1 MEQLGPTP
9 NQCGDF
15 SPNTP
20 HYGGIGWIIRRLELT
35 YIKYTMNGNILDSSE
50 NSSQCSKWE
59 GKYKKGDICICL
71 ADSLYCIVETD
82 TTL

>member
-9 NQCGDF
+9 KQCGDF

-20 HYGGIGWIIRRLELT
+20 HYGGIGWIIRKLELT
-35 YIKYTMNGNILDSSE
+35 YIKYIMNGNLLDSSE

-59 GKYKKGDICICL
+59 GKYKKEGI
-71 ADSLYCIVETD
+71 YVYV
-82 TTL
+82 